1 MTEFYNYSAQLY
13 PEIVQNVES
22 IARKNNV
29 IILLADNLLS
39 HVPDTALVKSRAII
53 MNVNFDIG
61 VDYCY
66 RLSHELSHILY
77 GDHKAQAVYQ
87 FSEYGKRGEELLAHR
102 NAIRM
107 LMSIEMPSS
116 PFSFMNYYRIP
127 SWLEK
132 DVVRTFNECNIV
144 E

>member
-1 MTEFYNYSAQLY
+1 MTEFYNYSEQLY

-29 IILLADNLLS
+29 IVILADNLLS

-53 MNVNFDIG
+53 MNDNFDIG

-77 GDHKAQAVYQ
+77 GDHEAQAVYQ
-87 FSEYGKRGEELLAHR
+87 FSEFGKRGEELMAHK

-107 LMSIEMPSS
+107 LMSIEMPTTIN
-116 PFSFMNYYRIP
+116 SFMEYFHVP

-132 DVVRTFNECNIV
+132 DVIKIFKEVTIV
-144 E
+144 D

>member
-1 MTEFYNYSAQLY
+1 MTEFYNYSEHLY
-13 PEIVQNVES
+13 PEILQTVES

-29 IILLADNLLS
+29 IIILADNLLS

-77 GDHKAQAVYQ
+77 GDHEAQAVYQ

-127 SWLEK
+127 SWLES
-132 DVVRTFNECNIV
+132 DVIRTFNECNIV

>member
-1 MTEFYNYSAQLY
+1 MTEFYNYSEQLY
-13 PEIVQNVES
+13 PEIVQSVES

-29 IILLADNLLS
+29 IIILADNLLS

-53 MNVNFDIG
+53 MNANFDIG

-77 GDHKAQAVYQ
+77 GDHEAQAVYQ

-102 NAIRM
+102 NAIKM
-107 LMSIEMPSS
+107 LMSIEMPTNVNG
-116 PFSFMNYYRIP
+116 FMEYYHVP

-132 DVVRTFNECNIV
+132 DVDRTFRELAYL